1 MDKEKVKDYL
11 WNYFFPITSASQE
24 ERRLV
29 RGKLK
34 KSFLVFAAK
43 MQFNKTI
50 LPQWN
55 QMHRKN

>member
-29 RGKLK
+29 CGKLK
-34 KSFLVFAAK
+34 IKVFLF
-43 MQFNKTI
+43 
-50 LPQWN
+50 LPC
-55 QMHRKN
+55 KCSLTK

>member
-11 WNYFFPITSASQE
+11 WNYFFPITSASHE

-34 KSFLVFAAK
+34 IKVFLL
-43 MQFNKTI
+43 
-50 LPQWN
+50 LPC
-55 QMHRKN
+55 KCSLTK

>member
-29 RGKLK
+29 CVEAEN
-34 KSFLVFAAK
+34 KSFPIIAV
-43 MQFNKTI
+43 
-50 LPQWN
+50 
-55 QMHRKN
+55 

>member
-29 RGKLK
+29 CGKLK
-34 KSFLVFAAK
+34 IKSFSIFAAK

-50 LPQWN
+50 LPQ
-55 QMHRKN
+55 

>member
-34 KSFLVFAAK
+34 IKVFLL
-43 MQFNKTI
+43 
-50 LPQWN
+50 LPC
-55 QMHRKN
+55 KCSLTK